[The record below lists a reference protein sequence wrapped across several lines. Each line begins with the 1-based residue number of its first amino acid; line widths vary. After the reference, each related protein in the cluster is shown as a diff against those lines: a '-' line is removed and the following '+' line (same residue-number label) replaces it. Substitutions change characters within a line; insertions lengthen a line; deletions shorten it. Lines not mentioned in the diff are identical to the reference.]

1 MGRSL
6 NSVLPFK
13 AYQNQAGVLVRN
25 YVLADPYIPYTS
37 IFAGILTCKLVC
49 HSFQIDSD
57 FLHDCFENTQ
67 HALIH
72 LQAVVTQYDFPSF
85 IH

>member
-6 NSVLPFK
+6 RTVLELR

-37 IFAGILTCKLVC
+37 VVVGVLTCKLVC
-49 HSFQIDSD
+49 
-57 FLHDCFENTQ
+57 
-67 HALIH
+67 
-72 LQAVVTQYDFPSF
+72 PSF
-85 IH
+85 EMASNFASSLI